1 MLFRSGLGDHT
12 ISDATGYY
20 QFTHDN
26 TVNTTPRTRMRLGR
40 QGLPNWFHTFQH
52 WVPDRPA
59 ATRTTCPV
67 CALPAMAMRAHI
79 IGLNRAFG
87 VALGGV
93 KLKVAATDKE
103 QALLILQET
112 EHRPYLDEDDQPVC
126 CPKCG
131 STDLQSGVSKPRT
144 NSGKFHWLLGLL
156 FGVYP
161 IVMERGMN
169 CNACGEQFVPEEVAA
184 VTT

>member
-1 MLFRSGLGDHT
+1 MEPNDLVPVRFYDDPMEAH
-12 ISDATGYY
+12 
-20 QFTHDN
+20 
-26 TVNTTPRTRMRLGR
+26 LGR
-40 QGLPNWFHTFQH
+40 CLLQNEGIEAYIH
-52 WVPDRPA
+52 DE
-59 ATRTTCPV
+59 
-67 CALPAMAMRAHI
+67 HI

>member
-1 MLFRSGLGDHT
+1 MTMEPNDLVPVRFYDDPMEAH
-12 ISDATGYY
+12 
-20 QFTHDN
+20 
-26 TVNTTPRTRMRLGR
+26 LGR
-40 QGLPNWFHTFQH
+40 CLLQNEGIEAYIH
-52 WVPDRPA
+52 DE
-59 ATRTTCPV
+59 
-67 CALPAMAMRAHI
+67 HI